1 MPKIDPVSGPVPR
14 EEFRRLVELPYGK
27 AREAIRKYDPCYGL
41 EPGKKITWEVKVKAR
56 RCYGTAYVEA
66 ATEEEAES
74 AAQDIEGYEVDWDTD
89 REDFEILS
97 IEPSK
102 QHM

>member
-41 EPGKKITWEVKVKAR
+41 EPGKKITWEVKVKAVSCR
-56 RCYGTAYVEA
+56 GTAYVEA
-66 ATEEEAES
+66 A
-74 AAQDIEGYEVDWDTD
+74 G
-89 REDFEILS
+89 LS
-97 IEPSK
+97 
-102 QHM
+102 